1 MDEYGHSFVQAKPF
15 VREGPARGYWVI
27 SARVIDQ
34 ARYFTYLEVA
44 VDAID
49 RLGGRMVIRSAE
61 VIVAAGAP
69 KPRLVVVE
77 FASRQQ
83 RRKRLPTL
91 PNRPLFSCTTGSPT
105 LMLPSSR
112 GTTTSAEK

>member
-77 FASRQQ
+77 FASLAAAQEAFADIAQQ
-83 RRKRLPTL
+83 TAL
-91 PNRPLFSCTTGSPT
+91 
-105 LMLPSSR
+105 LMYD
-112 GTTTSAEK
+112 GIADFDVAIVEGYDDFG